1 MAKRIQMV
9 DLVAYLQEEK
19 ALYEKQIEAFGSRTL
34 IIKSGPDDVTEEYVE
49 QCKARLAEIEEILA
63 NAMD

>member
-1 MAKRIQMV
+1 MAKRIQMA

-19 ALYEKQIEAFGSRTL
+19 VLYEKQIEAFGSRTL
-34 IIKSGPDDVTEEYVE
+34 IIKSGPEDVTKEYVE